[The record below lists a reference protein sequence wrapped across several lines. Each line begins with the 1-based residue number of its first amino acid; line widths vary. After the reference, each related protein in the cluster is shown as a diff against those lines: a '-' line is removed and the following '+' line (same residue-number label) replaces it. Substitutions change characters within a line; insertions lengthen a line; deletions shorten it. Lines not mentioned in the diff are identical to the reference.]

1 MAGETEA
8 VMTGVLIG
16 ALFVW
21 LLFKVSKAVAGLALL
36 GLIVFFPAKTLLVLL
51 ILIGLSSLM

>member
-8 VMTGVLIG
+8 VMTGVLI
-16 ALFVW
+16 AAMLVW
-21 LLFKVSKAVAGLALL
+21 MLSKLSKAIAGLALL
-36 GLIVFFPAKTLLVLL
+36 GLIVFFPAKTVLALL

>member
-1 MAGETEA
+1 MTA
-8 VMTGVLIG
+8 VFIG

-36 GLIVFFPAKTLLVLL
+36 GLIVFFPAKTVLVLL